1 MKKIKLSISKRIS
14 DHLIQAVLIFA
25 SVFLAFW
32 LSDYRQNQSE
42 KQQVKNAIDAVVNE
56 VSLNKGVLE
65 RLMPVL
71 QSTVSRTEHFLENS
85 LDTVTVFNDYYLTA
99 NELRFNE
106 LITDDSYQYLNQ
118 NNIYIAI
125 DKRLLIN
132 RIYKQQEFVISSINE
147 LVQFYKQRELFDS
160 DKTTENYIIFYRNIR
175 EIEGQL
181 IAMLTEYEN
190 ALKKLSSGND

>member
-1 MKKIKLSISKRIS
+1 MKKIKLSLSKRIS

-32 LSDYRQNQSE
+32 LSDYRQKQQE

-65 RLMPVL
+65 RLVPAL
-71 QSTVSRTEHFLENS
+71 KNTINRTEHFLQYS
-85 LDTVTVFNDYYLTA
+85 LDTVTIFNDYYLTA
-99 NELRFNE
+99 NQLRFNE

-132 RIYKQQEFVISSINE
+132 RIFKQQEFVTLSIDE

-160 DKTTENYIIFYRNIR
+160 DKTRENYIIFYSNIR
-175 EIEGQL
+175 EIEGQ
-181 IAMLTEYEN
+181 ITAMLNEYEN
-190 ALKKLSSGND
+190 ALKKLKTE